1 MLIARPTGLFTNN
14 YKISDVHGDH
24 VAELAIAMVKEGG
37 RLLMDD
43 KVLRIERETMFSGPW
58 QLKDGNEVLLEAFKV
73 SVIKNRF
80 EMSVKGAS
88 LELSPTSWTMR
99 GFQVVGPDWSQLGTI
114 KRPSLL
120 SRRVNIE
127 LSDLV
132 PRQAQLFLLFL
143 SVVLWNRAQS

>member
-14 YKISDVHGDH
+14 YKITDVHGDH
-24 VAELAIAMVKEGG
+24 VAELAIPLVKEGG

-43 KVLRIERETMFSGPW
+43 KVLRIERESMFSGPW

-88 LELSPTSWTMR
+88 LELSPISWTLR
-99 GFQVVGPDWSQLGTI
+99 GFQLVGPDWSQLGTI

-120 SRRVNIE
+120 SRRVNIK

-132 PRQAQLFLLFL
+132 PKQAQLFLLFL
-143 SVVLWNRAQS
+143 SVVLWNRAKS